1 MIEMNSVTLWL
12 AAQFFAAA
20 YCIAR
25 AGFDFRKGHA
35 VWGVLGVAAGLAI
48 LLSPIPTHAV
58 SEAAPQSAAPSA
70 G

>member
-1 MIEMNSVTLWL
+1 MNGVSLWL

-20 YCIAR
+20 YCLVR
-25 AGFDFRKGHA
+25 AVFDFRKGHA

-58 SEAAPQSAAPSA
+58 SVDLPEAAATQ
-70 G
+70 